1 MVDQHAVHE
10 RLLFDRLMKEHGEG
24 QPMGQALL
32 TPLLMTVTRQEM
44 KLLEENRDLL
54 VSVGLEAEPF
64 GEYDLSVR
72 TVPMVLGEAQ
82 TTQYIRD
89 LLAELE
95 AGRALGFEKKRA
107 ALLQTACKH
116 AVKGGERLSREILR
130 DLVQQ
135 MIDQKVTPTCP
146 HGRPLVVSI
155 SHREL
160 DRKFKR
166 IQE

>member
-1 MVDQHAVHE
+1 MVEFFVRE
-10 RLLFDRLMKEHGEG
+10 I
-24 QPMGQALL
+24 
-32 TPLLMTVTRQEM
+32 PL
-44 KLLEENRDLL
+44 
-54 VSVGLEAEPF
+54 P
-64 GEYDLSVR
+64 LSVEGCV
-72 TVPMVLGEAQ
+72 TPNDDG
-82 TTQYIRD
+82 TFSIYINSNLPDHR
-89 LLAELE
+89 
-95 AGRALGFEKKRA
+95 KRA

-116 AVKGGERLSREILR
+116 AVKGGERLSEAVLR

-146 HGRPLVVSI
+146 HGRPLVVAI